1 MAESCRPMQRLYS
14 PHIESSNW
22 LRPGSISPTINNV
35 EARVMHFDATQ
46 FLIFGAVAAF
56 ATWVWRFSSILRK
69 TPRDM
74 RAAALR
80 GSARAMGSEF
90 WEQGNPYQQELAD
103 ELTIAPN
110 VVVHTLQWPNKH
122 VQIFS
127 FQEVRYGSKGRTY
140 YFYWVGYR
148 FSDRLFPRFDL
159 KPTRTASFLR
169 RGWWRKISLVG
180 QIEFESRYT
189 LAGENRALLEQFFTA
204 GRCAAIL
211 SREWPREISLKAGG
225 HWVLVHRETF
235 FHDTTESDSEG
246 SVAKEIQEVSSLVTG
261 MLPVAEALTDSQLV
275 EQSQRYV
282 GLSQDSLKT
291 GRRWLDRLAFLLL
304 ATAIAISILFSV
316 AFLGA
321 WWEKFDKTILRT
333 EARRYLF
340 AILFISVLFAIGES
354 LVRFYR
360 KTKQRAATRVEAQ
373 YSASLNTP

>member
-1 MAESCRPMQRLYS
+1 M
-14 PHIESSNW
+14 
-22 LRPGSISPTINNV
+22 
-35 EARVMHFDATQ
+35 MHFDATQ
-46 FLIFGAVAAF
+46 FLIFGSVAAF

-90 WEQGNPYQQELAD
+90 WEQVNPYQQELAD
-103 ELTIAPN
+103 ELTIDPN
-110 VVVHTLQWPNKH
+110 AVVHTLQWPNTR

-127 FQEVRYGSKGRTY
+127 FQEVRHRTKGRTY
-140 YFYWVGYR
+140 YLYWAGYR
-148 FSDRLFPRFDL
+148 FADRSFPKLDL
-159 KPTRTASFLR
+159 RPTRTASFLR
-169 RGWWRKISLVG
+169 RGWWRKISLVD

-189 LAGENRALLEQFFTA
+189 LTGENRALLEQFFTP

-211 SREWPREISLKAGG
+211 SREWPRGISLNAGG

-235 FHDTTESDSEG
+235 FHATSESDSEA
-246 SVAKEIQEVSSLVTG
+246 SVAKEIEEVSSLVTG
-261 MLPVAEALTDSQLV
+261 MLPLAEALTDSQLV
-275 EQSQRYV
+275 GQSQRYV
-282 GLSQDSLKT
+282 GTDRAVAKKERL
-291 GRRWLDRLAFLLL
+291 WWDRLAILLL
-304 ATAIAISILFSV
+304 AVAIALSILLSV

-340 AILFISVLFAIGES
+340 AALFISVLFAIGES

-360 KTKQRAATRVEAQ
+360 KTKQRAATRLEAQ
-373 YSASLNTP
+373 YSATWNTP